1 MPVLDDFPV
10 TLGDGGGG
18 VALGVGVDALGV
30 FSFGDEVTGGVD
42 LVGSDLAHVP
52 VLLTIEPIMPVD
64 AGAVLVIVILHILA
78 WPDPVGVPWS
88 TNVKRLSWD
97 PVSVLFAT
105 VVENVH
111 MILNVFLEVVE
122 VVLVVEDEMPV
133 AVLISPEAIRL
144 IGVLPLPRFRPLVEV
159 GIGGRHVHSMLSTIG
174 ILVDGDVI
182 SIEVIVHLASS
193 DIVVWWSRWS
203 IHPVLGEDVPALGSK
218 DVLVIKDNFGDGRT
232 IELGTPNDV
241 VLVEFVDHVSISKLR
256 VVVLTVHVPVPSVLV
271 VGPGTINVF
280 HVQPVGSGDAHL
292 RVDLDGHDGA
302 EAK

>member
-18 VALGVGVDALGV
+18 VGLGVGVDALGV
-30 FSFGDEVTGGVD
+30 FSNGEEVTGGVD

-64 AGAVLVIVILHILA
+64 AGAVIVILL

-88 TNVKRLSWD
+88 ISVKPLSWD
-97 PVSVLFAT
+97 PVSVFFAT

-111 MILNVFLEVVE
+111 MILNVFLELVQ

-133 AVLISPEAIRL
+133 VVVISPEAIRL
-144 IGVLPLPRFRPLVEV
+144 KGVLPLPRFSPLVEV

-174 ILVDGDVI
+174 ILVDSDVI

-203 IHPVLGEDVPALGSK
+203 FHPVLGEDVPALGSK
-218 DVLVIKDNFGDGRT
+218 DVLVLKDNFGDGRT
-232 IELGTPNDV
+232 IEMGTPNDV
-241 VLVEFVDHVSISKLR
+241 VLVKFVDHVSISKLR

-280 HVQPVGSGDAHL
+280 HVQSVGSGDAHL
-292 RVDLDGHDGA
+292 RVDLDGHDGGK
-302 EAK
+302 AK